1 MCLSWK
7 VAEGEQLTNEEEA
20 KRYRRIE
27 DWFAGR
33 GKLFW
38 TEEAWGGTWDA
49 YVASGPAE
57 VVEQSAHSVGPCVR
71 GAPTRL
77 EAAQKARELQ
87 RKLP

>member
-1 MCLSWK
+1 
-7 VAEGEQLTNEEEA
+7 VAEREQTNEEDE
-20 KRYRRIE
+20 RQYRQIE

-38 TEEAWGGTWDA
+38 TEEVWGGTWDA
-49 YVASGPAE
+49 YVASGPSE

-71 GAPTRL
+71 GAATRL

-87 RKLP
+87 PKLQ